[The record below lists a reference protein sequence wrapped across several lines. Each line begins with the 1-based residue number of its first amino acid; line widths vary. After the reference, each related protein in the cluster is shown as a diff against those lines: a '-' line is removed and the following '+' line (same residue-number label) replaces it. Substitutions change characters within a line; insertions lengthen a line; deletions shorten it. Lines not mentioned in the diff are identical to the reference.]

1 MTDSTSYT
9 DGYNTA
15 LQVYKIFPV
24 NDFFF
29 LVWIWKI
36 NFDPS
41 LPHIFTSAISQR
53 KKFKILPTTN
63 PI

>member
-9 DGYNTA
+9 NGYNTA

-29 LVWIWKI
+29 LFWII
-36 NFDPS
+36 HFDPS
-41 LPHIFTSAISQR
+41 LPHVFTSAISQG
-53 KKFKILPTTN
+53 KKLKILPTTN